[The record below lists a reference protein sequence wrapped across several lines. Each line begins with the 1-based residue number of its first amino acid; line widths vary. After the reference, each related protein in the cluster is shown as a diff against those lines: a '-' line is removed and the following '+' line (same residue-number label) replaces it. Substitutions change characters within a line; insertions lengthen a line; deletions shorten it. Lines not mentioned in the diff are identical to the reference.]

1 MSLEKRCVV
10 VYSEFLLQFDKVKM
24 DFLHILF
31 SVGLFAIFLSIL
43 PFILVFL
50 FVHLS
55 KSRAAFENGADWHGN
70 SSDSSDFI
78 VHFVTGGFSG
88 ATKVAL
94 EIVRGSNQNQNFKSL
109 LVLRK
114 KRSTDPIRVQ
124 QAIDSGIKVLLVPG
138 WAHLATVAELTYLLK
153 KYNPRV
159 LVCHGFSEHLW
170 GRYAGLLAK
179 VPSIIHVE
187 HNSRER
193 YTPWRLYQARW
204 LSRHTDK
211 IVGVSEGVRQNLLRL
226 NFPHDNT
233 IAINNGINL
242 EPYRS
247 LKYTNFK
254 NRAPN
259 IVMAARFA
267 KQKDHLTLI
276 RAVGELVKRG
286 FSPDVYLAGTGNNR
300 HSSRAESLVTELELS
315 ERVHFLGFCN
325 SVPDLLLS
333 NQICV
338 LSTHYEGMPLSLSEG
353 MAAGCAVIGSS
364 VVGVKEMINHED
376 DGLLVEP
383 NSPKALADGL
393 EVLLTDVNFSER
405 LGLKARERAKNELS
419 TEGMVERYEHLIGS
433 LLERKL

>member
-1 MSLEKRCVV
+1 
-10 VYSEFLLQFDKVKM
+10 M

-31 SVGLFAIFLSIL
+31 ALGLLAIFLSL
-43 PFILVFL
+43 FPFLLVFM

-55 KSRAAFENGADWHGN
+55 MPRQALEN
-70 SSDSSDFI
+70 SSESFSCSPDRSNLI
-78 VHFVTGGFSG
+78 IHFVTGGFSG

-109 LVLRK
+109 LVLRR
-114 KRSTDPIRVQ
+114 KRSTDPSRVQ
-124 QAIDSGIKVLLVPG
+124 QIIDSGVEVTLVPG
-138 WAHLATVAELTYLLK
+138 WAHIATIVQLTRLLK
-153 KYNPRV
+153 KWNPRV

-170 GRYAGLLAK
+170 GRYAGILAK
-179 VPSIIHVE
+179 VPHIIQVE

-193 YTPWRLYQARW
+193 YTPWRLRQARW

-226 NFPHDNT
+226 KFPIDRT

-242 EPYRS
+242 EPYES
-247 LKYTNFK
+247 LKHADFL

-267 KQKDHLTLI
+267 RQKDHLTLI
-276 RAVGELVKRG
+276 RAVGELIKRG
-286 FSPDVYLAGTGNNR
+286 CYTEVYLAGTGNNR
-300 HSSRAESLVTELELS
+300 HSSRAESLVNELDLQD
-315 ERVHFLGFCN
+315 RVHFLGFCN
-325 SVPDLLLS
+325 HVPDLLLS
-333 NQICV
+333 NKICV

-353 MAAGCAVIGSS
+353 MAAGCAVVGSS
-364 VVGVKEMINHED
+364 VLGVREMINHND

-383 NSPKALADGL
+383 NSPAALADGL
-393 EVLLTDVNFSER
+393 EALLTDHNFAAR
-405 LGLKARERAKNELS
+405 LASRARERAKNELS
-419 TEGMVERYEHLIGS
+419 TKGMVDRYEDLIAS